1 MMVAKITGLE
11 ARELVVSIGN
21 AHLYTNQLEP
31 AKEQLKRAPM
41 SFPKLK
47 IVGDV
52 ADIDSFT
59 IDNFE
64 LSDYESHAHIKA
76 PLVIL

>member
-11 ARELVVSIGN
+11 ARELVVTIGN
-21 AHLYTNQLEP
+21 AHLYMNQIEP
-31 AKEQLKRAPM
+31 AKEQLKRKPYP
-41 SFPKLK
+41 FPKLD

-52 ADIDSFT
+52 KDIDSFK

-64 LSDYESHAHIKA
+64 LKDYEFHPHIKA